1 MFSDY
6 VYVLISEIIL
16 KKNYFNI
23 FLKLNTL
30 KIKHYPTLLSKSTSI
45 TVKNFL
51 LGKNLIKDQS

>member
-6 VYVLISEIIL
+6 IYVLISEIIF

-30 KIKHYPTLLSKSTSI
+30 KIKRYPTLLSKSTSI